1 MKARREA
8 GILCVVLFAVYVLS
22 GPAAGSQPLT
32 VTGGEPV
39 IYACANG
46 DRLVARYYSL
56 SDDSLRFVKILFPDG
71 REYTLPQVIS
81 GSGARYRRWELP
93 GGSRRRGQGEI
104 RTKRGMEG
112 LSGECRAP
120 PEENPEEERR
130 TGPYRDPSIFS
141 RVRPRRI
148 PRQRCRGSTLVR
160 PDAEP
165 MRSKNQRQQRGS

>member
-1 MKARREA
+1 MQRRNSIVKARREA

-81 GSGARYRRWELP
+81 GSGARYTDDGELLWWIK
-93 GGSRRRGQGEI
+93 GDEAKAEI
-104 RTKRGMEG
+104 RDENGEWKD
-112 LSGECRAP
+112 LCGECRALP
-120 PEENPEEERR
+120 
-130 TGPYRDPSIFS
+130 
-141 RVRPRRI
+141 
-148 PRQRCRGSTLVR
+148 
-160 PDAEP
+160 
-165 MRSKNQRQQRGS
+165 

>member
-46 DRLVARYYSL
+46 DRLVARYFSL

-81 GSGARYRRWELP
+81 GSGARYTDDGELLWWIK
-93 GGSRRRGQGEI
+93 GDEARAEVRDENGEW
-104 RTKRGMEG
+104 KE
-112 LSGECRAP
+112 LCGECRVLP
-120 PEENPEEERR
+120 
-130 TGPYRDPSIFS
+130 
-141 RVRPRRI
+141 
-148 PRQRCRGSTLVR
+148 
-160 PDAEP
+160 
-165 MRSKNQRQQRGS
+165 